1 MQKVASVTCIIDYL
15 YEKFHTDKAQLEHL
29 KMLKEENKKEE
40 IQAIYDA
47 FFIFAAMWG
56 LGGGLDEDKNA
67 FSNSMRSNN
76 KKGFPENGQCFD
88 YYFDPIKSE
97 WVGWDTVTPPMDKE
111 YEGLYQNLIVP
122 TSSTTCQRFLLNMH
136 VLARK
141 GMLYVGKAGTG
152 KTTNIK
158 DFLTTINPE
167 TTLCASMSFNSYT
180 DSKSLQTLL
189 ESQIVKQAG
198 KNYGPPPGKV
208 LIYFLDDLNMPQR
221 DKYLTQAPI
230 SLIRQIV
237 DHELVYNRD
246 ALEEQRFIKGTMF
259 FGAMNPKSGSFYI
272 DTRLS
277 RHLTLVSCLTAE
289 RDTLSQIYLQ
299 IL

>member
-1 MQKVASVTCIIDYL
+1 MTTIIDYL
-15 YEKFHTDKAQLEHL
+15 YERLHTDKAQLEHL
-29 KMLKEENKKEE
+29 KALKEEGNKDA
-40 IQAIYDA
+40 IQGIYDA
-47 FFIFAAMWG
+47 FFAFASFWS

-67 FSNSMRSNN
+67 FSNNFKALS
-76 KKGFPENGQCFD
+76 KKKFPEAGQVFD
-88 YYFDPIKSE
+88 YYYDPTKDD
-97 WVGWDTVTPPMDKE
+97 WVGWDSVTPPMDKE
-111 YEGLYQNLIVP
+111 FEGLYQNLIVP
-122 TSSTTCQRFLLNMH
+122 TSATTCQRFLLNIH
-136 VLARK
+136 VLAKK

-152 KTTNIK
+152 KTTNVK

-167 TTLCASMSFNSYT
+167 STLQATMSFNSYT
-180 DSKSLQTLL
+180 DSKTLQTLL

-221 DKYLTQAPI
+221 DKYETQAPI

-237 DHELVYNRD
+237 DHELVYNRE

-277 RHLTLVSCLTAE
+277 RHLTLVSTLTAE
-289 RDTLSQIYLQ
+289 REVLTQIYL
-299 IL
+299 